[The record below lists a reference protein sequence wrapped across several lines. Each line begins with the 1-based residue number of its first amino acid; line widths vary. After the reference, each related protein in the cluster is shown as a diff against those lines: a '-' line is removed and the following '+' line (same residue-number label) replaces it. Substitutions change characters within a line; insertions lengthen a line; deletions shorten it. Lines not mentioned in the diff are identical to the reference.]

1 MSILSRKARY
11 ALHGLGFIAAF
22 SEDRPLPSEEILAY
36 LRSYSPRHALSSGYL
51 AKMLQEVSRAGFTV
65 SVTGP
70 RGGYRLARPAEE
82 IGVLEVVEAL
92 DGPLSSGECLL
103 SVAGCPRQA
112 SCGFRSLIQKAESAF
127 YGSLAKETI
136 ASIAGKADFSDVSD
150 GTENDLTQIRIPSK

>member
-22 SEDRPLPSEEILAY
+22 SQDKPLPSDEILAY
-36 LRSYSPRHALSSGYL
+36 LRSYSPKQALSTGYL
-51 AKMLQEVSRAGFTV
+51 AKILQEVSRAGFTV
-65 SVTGP
+65 SATGP
-70 RGGYRLARPAEE
+70 RGGYQLARPAEE

-103 SVAGCPRQA
+103 SVAGCPRQTT
-112 SCGFRSLIQKAESAF
+112 CGFRRLIQNAEMAF

-136 ASIAGKADFSDVSD
+136 ASIAGKTDFSEVSD
-150 GTENDLTQIRIPSK
+150 DIDEDLMQIRTPL

>member
-22 SEDRPLPSEEILAY
+22 SQDKPLPSEEILAY
-36 LRSYSPRHALSSGYL
+36 LRSYSPRHALSPGYL
-51 AKMLQEVSRAGFTV
+51 AKILQEVSRAGFTV

-70 RGGYRLARPAEE
+70 RGGYQLARPAEE

-103 SVAGCPRQA
+103 SVAGCPRQET
-112 SCGFRSLIQKAESAF
+112 CGFRRLIQKAEMAF

-136 ASIAGKADFSDVSD
+136 ASIAGKTDFSDVPDESGKD
-150 GTENDLTQIRIPSK
+150 FTHIRTSSS

>member
-22 SEDRPLPSEEILAY
+22 SKDKPLPSEEILAY
-36 LRSYSPRHALSSGYL
+36 LRSYSPGHALSSGYL
-51 AKMLQEVSRAGFTV
+51 AKILQEVSRAGFTI

-70 RGGYRLARPAEE
+70 RGGYRLARPAKE

-103 SVAGCPRQA
+103 SVGGCPRQT
-112 SCGFRSLIQKAESAF
+112 SCGFRSLIQNAEMAF
-127 YGSLAKETI
+127 YGSLAKETV
-136 ASIAGKADFSDVSD
+136 ASIASKTDFSDVSED
-150 GTENDLTQIRIPSK
+150 SGKDLTRIRTSPI

>member
-1 MSILSRKARY
+1 MSILSRKTRY

-22 SEDRPLPSEEILAY
+22 SQEKPLPSDEILAY

-51 AKMLQEVSRAGFTV
+51 AKILQEVSRAGFTI

-70 RGGYRLARPAEE
+70 RGGYQLARPAEK
-82 IGVLEVVEAL
+82 IGVLEVIEAL

-103 SVAGCPRQA
+103 SVAGCPRQET
-112 SCGFRSLIQKAESAF
+112 CGFRNLIQKAEMAF

-136 ASIAGKADFSDVSD
+136 ASIAGKTDFSDVSD
-150 GTENDLTQIRIPSK
+150 EGNENIDFIRTPAT